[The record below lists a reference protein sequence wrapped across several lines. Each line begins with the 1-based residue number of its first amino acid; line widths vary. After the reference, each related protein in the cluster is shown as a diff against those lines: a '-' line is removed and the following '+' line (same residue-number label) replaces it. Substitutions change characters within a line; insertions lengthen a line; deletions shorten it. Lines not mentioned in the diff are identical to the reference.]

1 MAKEGVTKRGVPN
14 ARAPRMEADV
24 SESACL
30 PSLHQSPHCKLTLI
44 ISLVKPALVSIII
57 IMIIM
62 RLAWSLQVIAARP
75 YPRGFAYYRRSRS
88 D

>member
-30 PSLHQSPHCKLTLI
+30 PSLHQSPRCKLTLI
-44 ISLVKPALVSIII
+44 GSLVKPALVSIII

-62 RLAWSLQVIAARP
+62 RLAGALQVLAARP
-75 YPRGFAYYRRSRS
+75 YPRGCADGRRSLS